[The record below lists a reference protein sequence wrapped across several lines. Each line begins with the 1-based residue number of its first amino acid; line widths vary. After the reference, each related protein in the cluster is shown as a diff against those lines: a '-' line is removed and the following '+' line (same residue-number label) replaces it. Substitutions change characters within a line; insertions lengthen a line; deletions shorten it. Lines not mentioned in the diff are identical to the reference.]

1 MTSPSYPQRVHV
13 RDRGRLKE
21 LVAHWEHQLATFG
34 QELAASP
41 DDPHR
46 RRLYAQMLGARD
58 QLADAARRMPME
70 VGDLYDEDHH
80 RLECAVEAFERLGRQ
95 WRERSRG

>member
-21 LVAHWEHQLATFG
+21 LVRTWEQNLAKYG
-34 QELAASP
+34 QELAANP
-41 DDPHR
+41 DDAHR

-70 VGDLYDEDHH
+70 VGDLYEEDHH
-80 RLECAVEAFERLGRQ
+80 RLETAVEAFERLARQ
-95 WRERSRG
+95 WVERPRS